1 MPAFTLP
8 AITITPKRVISNVI
22 PASTSLWVGPV
33 LLELPV
39 VIKTPCE
46 AGPAVPEARRL
57 CCDPGLRSAGRSVS
71 RSVSWRGEETRILH
85 QDLVTLFLDLD
96 ALGVISPGQEGRVE
110 GAALHE
116 VLPFGRG
123 ADLLEQLDVIFDLVL
138 GRPWRHEDAAQHQIF
153 DVETLRLAGR
163 DVFPG
168 LAVHDLLVVGHR
180 LRVEHAERTQ

>member
-8 AITITPKRVISNVI
+8 KITITPNRVISNVM

-39 VIKTPCE
+39 VIKTPCG
-46 AGPAVPEARRL
+46 AGPAASG
-57 CCDPGLRSAGRSVS
+57 PGVRATGLAGPIRFFSRSVC
-71 RSVSWRGEETRILH
+71 RSVSWRRQEARVLH

-96 ALGVISPGQEGRVE
+96 PLGVIGPGQEGRVKR
-110 GAALHE
+110 AALHE

-138 GRPWRHEDAAQHQIF
+138 GRPRRHE
-153 DVETLRLAGR
+153 
-163 DVFPG
+163 
-168 LAVHDLLVVGHR
+168 
-180 LRVEHAERTQ
+180 